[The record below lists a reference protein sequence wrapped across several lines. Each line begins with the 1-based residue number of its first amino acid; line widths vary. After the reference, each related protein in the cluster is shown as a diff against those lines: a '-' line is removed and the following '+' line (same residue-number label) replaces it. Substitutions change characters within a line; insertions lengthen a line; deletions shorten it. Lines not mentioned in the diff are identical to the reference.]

1 MILFEEML
9 EKNPDTHEHS
19 ANDRSPRRL
28 MAAGI
33 LRRHA
38 KGKPDLE
45 AEQMAIE
52 EAMIGKYLQ
61 R

>member
-1 MILFEEML
+1 MN
-9 EKNPDTHEHS
+9 EKNPDTPEHS

-28 MAAGI
+28 KAAGI
-33 LRRHA
+33 L
-38 KGKPDLE
+38 KGKLGLE

-52 EAMIGKYLQ
+52 EAMIGKYLK